1 MQAPT
6 QRSALVIASLL
17 ALTLAGCGGGSDSS
31 SDTAAG
37 TTTSGGATT
46 TTTEP
51 TPTVVTLAGVVATGA
66 PFTGAVVT
74 VTDAAGAVVGTSG
87 TVGDDGRFSAALATG
102 ARAPFVLVAER
113 PGLNG
118 QTDRLVS
125 VASEGSAGSNTV
137 NVTPVTTLV
146 AALLSPSGDPAKLA
160 SEVSAGAVQVTP
172 DAVAGKVTQVQAL
185 LAPLLAATN
194 TAAVDPIKG
203 SFAVDGT
210 GYDRL
215 LDSVQVHIAPASAT
229 SSNIEVA
236 VRQQA
241 AEGAAPTSITFTNAT
256 AAAVQLPP
264 VDAASLVA
272 EGTSVK
278 IAALVNRLTACYAV
292 PFADRVN
299 NVTGDVAAVTGGPG
313 DVKAPACRSLFVGD
327 DPANYRSNGALVG
340 RNASN
345 GGAFA
350 GLFRRAATGAVFS
363 QGSYE
368 FTRANGDLVIGY
380 KSRDTQ
386 GNEAFD
392 TLVVRPDADGQLRL
406 IGNQYRYPG
415 GVVPYHQLRQYVTLD
430 QSAYDF
436 RSTGYVVNVDNRTD
450 AQGNP
455 VFNRVEV
462 TTPRGGTLLL
472 KPTRGYGY
480 LGLVKGNTTTGTNY
494 VRLRST
500 FVTPTTSADLPT
512 IEPSLFFAN
521 QTMNEDELAA
531 VPAQSVWTY
540 RYFLAGNT
548 GSTPDAVQTYKT
560 RARALTIGELK
571 QKTLSALTDQVLASM
586 RASANPTGG
595 AIPLDANGT
604 VDLGDPAQ
612 GGGWTVAAGAMPA
625 TSVSLYGSHQ
635 GSGFNDVA
643 NVGSTARTATVPC
656 APATAADVH
665 CSASVPGTFA
675 AGAVATGLHLW
686 ARDIAGREYANF
698 YAAYKLA
705 LPTP

>member
-1 MQAPT
+1 MHRPT
-6 QRSALVIASLL
+6 QRTALVVAGLL
-17 ALTLAGCGGGSDSS
+17 ALTLAGCGGGGGSDP
-31 SDTAAG
+31 AAG
-37 TTTSGGATT
+37 SNDAGTGTVATPDPA
-46 TTTEP
+46 P
-51 TPTVVTLAGVVATGA
+51 TAVTLAGVVATGA

-74 VTDAAGAVVGTSG
+74 VTDAAGATVGTSG
-87 TVGDDGRFSAALATG
+87 TVGDDGRFSVTLASG

-113 PGLNG
+113 PALNG

-125 VASEGSAGSNTV
+125 VASEGGTGTSTV
-137 NVTPVTTLV
+137 NVTPVTTLI

-160 SEVSAGAVQVTP
+160 AEVSAGAVQVTP
-172 DAVAGKVTQVQAL
+172 EVVAGKVTQVQTL
-185 LAPLLAATN
+185 LAPLLTATS

-241 AEGAAPTSITFTNAT
+241 AEGAAPTSVSFTSASAAT
-256 AAAVQLPP
+256 AQLPP

-272 EGTSVK
+272 EGTSLK
-278 IAALVNRLTACYAV
+278 IAAFVNRLTDCYAV
-292 PFADRVN
+292 PFAERVR

-313 DVKAPACRSLFVGD
+313 DVLAAACRSLFLDD
-327 DPANYRSNGALVG
+327 DPATYLSNGARVG

-350 GLFRRAATGAVFS
+350 GLFRRGATGVVFS

-380 KSRDTQ
+380 KTRDTQ
-386 GNEAFD
+386 GNESFD
-392 TLVVRPDADGQLRL
+392 TLVVRPGSDGRLRL
-406 IGNQYRYPG
+406 VGNQYAYAG
-415 GVVPYHQLRQYVTLD
+415 GVVPYHQLRRFVTLD

-455 VFNRVEV
+455 VFDRVEV
-462 TTPRGGTLLL
+462 TTPRGTTLLL
-472 KPTRGYGY
+472 RPTRGYSY
-480 LGLVKGNTTTGTNY
+480 LGLVKGTQTTGTNF
-494 VRLRST
+494 VRLRSD
-500 FVTPTTSADLPT
+500 FVDPRTSGDLAT
-512 IEPSLFFAN
+512 MEPNLFFAS
-521 QTMNEDELAA
+521 QPFSEQELAGI
-531 VPAQSVWTY
+531 PAQAVWTY
-540 RYFLAGNT
+540 RFFLAGNT

-560 RARALTIGELK
+560 RARALTLGELS
-571 QKTLSALTDQVLASM
+571 QKKLSALGDQVLASM
-586 RASANPTGG
+586 RSSANPVGG
-595 AIPLDANGT
+595 AVPLAADAP
-604 VDLGDPAQ
+604 VDLGDPAA
-612 GGGWTVAAGAMPA
+612 GGGWTVPDGAMPA
-625 TSVSLYGSHQ
+625 TRVTLFGSWQ
-635 GSGFNDVA
+635 GSGFNDDA
-643 NVGSTARTATVPC
+643 NVGSTARTASVPC
-656 APATAADVH
+656 APATARDGH
-665 CSASVPGTFA
+665 CSLTTPGGYA

-686 ARDIAGREYANF
+686 SRDIAGREFAHF
-698 YAAYKLA
+698 YAAYKLV